1 MGVLLLVRLK
11 RAILSA
17 TVIDAGSTSGLANTG
32 SFASGLSREDLS
44 DFTLP
49 ERDTRL
55 KLSPVLTRP
64 DRKAGVQPTRQ
75 KKNVIKSGHFT
86 QWPLPVRSFATMFF
100 GSPSNFGCATV
111 AVSRIAWFTVNWWFP
126 TREVTRQAYAC
137 TLRQTHGQTTCRQT
151 IQRCPGT
158 DQRKSDQLFH
168 DKMPF
173 ELPSPSMFTAMLE
186 RSNAP
191 ELCFAHFRTLFRTNV
206 RANRSHCTDL
216 LQSCTA
222 VEGKRSSQ
230 RCLSRPGSGAELAFL
245 TDNSTLTKKSPGLGN
260 SNF

>member
-86 QWPLPVRSFATMFF
+86 Q
-100 GSPSNFGCATV
+100 
-111 AVSRIAWFTVNWWFP
+111 
-126 TREVTRQAYAC
+126 
-137 TLRQTHGQTTCRQT
+137 
-151 IQRCPGT
+151 
-158 DQRKSDQLFH
+158 
-168 DKMPF
+168 
-173 ELPSPSMFTAMLE
+173 
-186 RSNAP
+186 
-191 ELCFAHFRTLFRTNV
+191 
-206 RANRSHCTDL
+206 
-216 LQSCTA
+216 
-222 VEGKRSSQ
+222 
-230 RCLSRPGSGAELAFL
+230 
-245 TDNSTLTKKSPGLGN
+245 
-260 SNF
+260 